1 MYQNVADSEMT
12 AGDSAGFITSQMK
25 AFNISAGDAQ
35 HIIDATN
42 EVSNDYAV
50 SSTDVS
56 TALSKTSSAMG
67 AMGNTFEQTIG

>member
-25 AFNISAGDAQ
+25 AFNISADDAQ

-42 EVSNDYAV
+42 EV
-50 SSTDVS
+50 
-56 TALSKTSSAMG
+56 
-67 AMGNTFEQTIG
+67 